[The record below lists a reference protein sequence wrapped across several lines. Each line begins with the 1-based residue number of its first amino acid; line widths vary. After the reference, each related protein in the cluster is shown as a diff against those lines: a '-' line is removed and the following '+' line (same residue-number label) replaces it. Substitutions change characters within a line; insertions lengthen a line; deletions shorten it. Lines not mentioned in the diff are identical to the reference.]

1 MQYTTNLKNVYFH
14 LLGDCFFEKIL
25 ICFEEEVWMLTS
37 RFSFS
42 FAFMVFFRCNVFK
55 FFFFLAFRRHSF
67 MKFSKSKEGEGAG
80 STKFWTILLMVVRV
94 F

>member
-14 LLGDCFFEKIL
+14 LLGECFFEEIL

-42 FAFMVFFRCNVFK
+42 FAFMVFFRCNVLK
-55 FFFFLAFRRHSF
+55 FFFGF
-67 MKFSKSKEGEGAG
+67 
-80 STKFWTILLMVVRV
+80 
-94 F
+94 